1 MRAPDSL
8 RGDEFTLSSP
18 TGGVELE
25 DDDGRVAAVEA
36 LIAMW
41 RDTVAAREAEIGE
54 LAGSLEQQATRC
66 VRAEARLEALQGQ
79 LGAAEAAAAASSHG
93 SEGREGRTLALLAQ
107 TSAELEASRAAAAA
121 SHAQVRGGGEL
132 RHGSGGG
139 CWTGWR
145 RGESPCMGDRVHL
158 GLSSR
163 PRLRRGSGGGCWTHS
178 RTDSG
183 HPLQTAAP
191 TPAPVPRRRHSSSS
205 KQHPHQP
212 QRGIPPPSS
221 LPATLCCGVPR
232 GRRCGCWTSACRRR
246 R

>member
-79 LGAAEAAAAASSHG
+79 LGATKRSMSAEA
-93 SEGREGRTLALLAQ
+93 RWQ
-107 TSAELEASRAAAAA
+107 
-121 SHAQVRGGGEL
+121 
-132 RHGSGGG
+132 
-139 CWTGWR
+139 
-145 RGESPCMGDRVHL
+145 RGEFTAEV
-158 GLSSR
+158 
-163 PRLRRGSGGGCWTHS
+163 PRLW
-178 RTDSG
+178 
-183 HPLQTAAP
+183 P
-191 TPAPVPRRRHSSSS
+191 
-205 KQHPHQP
+205 
-212 QRGIPPPSS
+212 
-221 LPATLCCGVPR
+221 
-232 GRRCGCWTSACRRR
+232 
-246 R
+246 